1 MTKPVELTISLGGTF
16 IANYQKINGEIISEG
31 TTDKGEEYIMF
42 KDGESEES
50 EKPHRIYKRKITN
63 IADTKSNTTIEP
75 GG

>member
-1 MTKPVELTISLGGTF
+1 MTKPVELTISLGGAF

-31 TTDKGEEYIMF
+31 TTDRGDDYIMF
-42 KDGESEES
+42 QDAESD
-50 EKPHRIYKRKITN
+50 KPHRIYKRKITN